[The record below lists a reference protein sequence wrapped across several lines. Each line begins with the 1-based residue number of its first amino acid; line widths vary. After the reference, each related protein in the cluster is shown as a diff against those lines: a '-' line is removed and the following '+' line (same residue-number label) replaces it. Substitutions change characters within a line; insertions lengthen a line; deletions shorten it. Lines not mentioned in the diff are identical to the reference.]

1 MTRVAPA
8 GALQAEPASFR
19 DPRSRVFEAD
29 GQILRAL
36 TDEGLAD
43 WNALGASTLARDLTA
58 AGKLIPTERVAD
70 GDPLLLR
77 LPAGYAALLRHERV
91 PFVSYPYEW
100 SFGMLRDAA
109 LLQLD
114 LVEAALEERLMLKDS
129 SPYNVQW
136 RGAGPVFVDI
146 GSFER
151 LVGGEP
157 WVGYRQYCMLYL
169 YPLML
174 QAFKGIEFNA
184 WLRGSLEGIPP
195 GQFRSVLSV
204 GDLLR
209 PGVATHVVLHAR
221 LDRRQAARSAEVK
234 AELRAAG
241 WKSELIR
248 ANVRRLRKIVS
259 RLEWRPRG
267 PGWTRYADDRPY
279 TDAAATSKDA
289 FVAHVMGTRRWR
301 SVWDLGCNDGR
312 FARIAASH
320 ADHVLAV
327 DSDPGVVEQLYR
339 ELAREGER
347 RILPL
352 VIDLADPS
360 PGLGWRGVE
369 RKPLDGR
376 GSPDLVLCLALLHHL
391 VISANLP
398 LREIVAWLR
407 SLGAPLLVEFAAR
420 EDPMVRR
427 LLAGKRA
434 DTHPDYRLEVFEEAL
449 RSSFRIERR
458 EPLDPGTRTLFFAIP
473 E

>member
-1 MTRVAPA
+1 MPRVAPA
-8 GALQAEPASFR
+8 DALQAEPASFR

-36 TDEGLAD
+36 TEEGLAD
-43 WNALGASTLARDLTA
+43 WNALSAPTLARDLTA

-70 GDPLLLR
+70 GDPLLRR

-114 LVEAALEERLMLKDS
+114 LVEAALGEGLILKDS

-136 RGAGPVFVDI
+136 RGVSPVFVDV
-146 GSFER
+146 GSFEH
-151 LVGGEP
+151 LVQGEP
-157 WVGYRQYCMLYL
+157 WIGYRQFCMLYL

-174 QAFKGIEFNA
+174 QAFRGVEFNA

-195 GQFRSVLSV
+195 GQFRPVLSV
-204 GDLLR
+204 GDLFR
-209 PGVATHVVLHAR
+209 PGVFTHVVLHAR
-221 LDRRQAARSAEVK
+221 LDRRRAGRSAEVK

-248 ANVRRLRKIVS
+248 ANVRRLRKTVS

-267 PGWTRYADDRPY
+267 PGWTRYPEDRPY
-279 TDAAATSKDA
+279 TDAAAASKDA
-289 FVAHVMGTRRWR
+289 FVANVAGMRRWR
-301 SVWDLGCNDGR
+301 SIWDLGCNDAR
-312 FARIAASH
+312 FARIAAGH

-327 DSDPGVVEQLYR
+327 DSDPGVVEQVYR

-369 RKPLDGR
+369 RKALDER

-398 LREIVAWLR
+398 LPEVVAWLR
-407 SLGAPLLVEFAAR
+407 SLGAPLLVEFADR
-420 EDPMVRR
+420 DDPMVQR
-427 LLAGKRA
+427 LLAAKRA
-434 DTHPDYRLEVFEEAL
+434 DTHADYRLEAFEEEL
-449 RSSFRIERR
+449 RAGFRIERR
-458 EPLDPGTRTLFFAIP
+458 ERLDPGTRTLFFATP
-473 E
+473 A